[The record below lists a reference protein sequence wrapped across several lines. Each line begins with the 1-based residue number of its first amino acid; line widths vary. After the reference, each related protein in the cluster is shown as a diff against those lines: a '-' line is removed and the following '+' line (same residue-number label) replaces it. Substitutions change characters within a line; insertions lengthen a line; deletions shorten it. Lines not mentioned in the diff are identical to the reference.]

1 MYQSLEELCQLEEQ
15 ENKPFW
21 KIVQEDDCREQ
32 GISEQE
38 NFERM
43 RGMYLAMKKA
53 DEEYDEKLLSA
64 SGLVGTEGGKMKVA
78 RLSGSLLCG
87 DFIGKVMEKA
97 LKTSES
103 NACMK
108 RIVAAPTAGSCGVVP
123 AVFLTI
129 QEEKGYSEEQMVEA
143 LYVAAGIGGVIANR
157 AFLAGAAGGCQA
169 EIGSASAMAAGGVA
183 HLLGGSGREI
193 ANAAALALKNLLG
206 LACDPVA
213 GLVEVP
219 CVKRNVMGAVNAM
232 TSADMTMAGIFS
244 KIPPDEVIDA
254 MRAIGRSMNEDIRET
269 GKGGLAGTP
278 TGVEIR
284 DRMSQGL

>member
-64 SGLVGTEGGKMKVA
+64 SGLVGTEGGKMKAA

-143 LYVAAGIGGVIANR
+143 LYVAAGIGGGIANR

-183 HLLGGSGREI
+183 HLLGGNGREI